1 VGKTCYIWL
10 KLLYM
15 LTRFKI
21 KAGYWLEHRIK
32 HLGTL
37 LSGTFAIPVGFMLLT
52 ADHFLSLTR
61 YIDNEKLI
69 FERLTGVGNILIS
82 IVLGISLTTFSV
94 VFVVM
99 QLASSQF
106 SPRILRHFLAND
118 VRIQQ
123 YIGIFIGTVAL
134 CILPQAASALFYGE
148 PYTITLLC
156 GVFMGIYCL
165 VWSYPRLI
173 TYLSINMNV
182 AAIIDRIKE
191 DVVREI
197 DIIYPERWQPG
208 QNMLY
213 AVPHPDHNKYTLH
226 IASRVKTGYLES
238 IDYGRFEREVTRFV
252 DARPW
257 ADGLLVYQMPVV
269 GEFIM
274 KDAGLLLAIQTQH
287 EPTTAQQKELTE
299 AFAAIAANVF
309 TVNTFRSYTQDI
321 NFGVRKLVDIA
332 IKAISPAVNDPTT
345 CLNCIDHLGDI
356 AHNLQ
361 VRRYP
366 GAEACKLKSKNII
379 AKEFNFDQFIDFC
392 FDQIY
397 QWGKEDPTVVRRLL
411 QTQTLLVQNAT
422 NPYNVMVLIKQ
433 VHDMEVPLL
442 YNEATVAERNIK
454 INREKLEGVVHELE
468 TFERE
473 AKLKI
478 RKMEQEGLLHYA
490 PAENTPAIE
499 EKESRAIAYLVNFI
513 SA

>member
-1 VGKTCYIWL
+1 
-10 KLLYM
+10 M
-15 LTRFKI
+15 LRSLKI

-37 LSGTFAIPVGFMLLT
+37 LSSTFAIPVGFMLLT
-52 ADHFLSLTR
+52 ADHFVGLTH
-61 YIDNEKLI
+61 YVANEKLI
-69 FERLTGVGNILIS
+69 YERLTGVGNILIS

-123 YIGIFIGTVAL
+123 YIGLFIGTVAL

-148 PYTITLLC
+148 PYTITLLT
-156 GVFMGIYCL
+156 GIFMGIYCL

-182 AAIIDRIKE
+182 AAIIDRIKQE
-191 DVVREI
+191 VVKEI
-197 DIIYPERWQPG
+197 DIIYPEKWQPG
-208 QNMLY
+208 QSMLY
-213 AVPHPDHNKYTLH
+213 AVSRPDEHTYTVS
-226 IASRVKTGYLES
+226 ITSRFRTGYLES
-238 IDYGRFEREVTRFV
+238 IDYPRFEREVTRFV

-257 ADGLLVYQMPVV
+257 TNGLLVYQMPVV

-274 KDAGLLLAIQTQH
+274 KDAGLLLAVQTQK
-287 EPTTAQQKELTE
+287 EPTPAQEKELAE
-299 AFAAIAANVF
+299 AFAAIAENVF

-361 VRRYP
+361 LRRYP

-411 QTQTLLVQNAT
+411 QTKTLLVQNAT
-422 NPYNVMVLIKQ
+422 NPYNVMVLIRQ
-433 VHDMEVPLL
+433 VRDMEVPLL
-442 YNEATVAERNIK
+442 YNDATIAERHIK
-454 INREKLEGVVHELE
+454 INREKLEGVRRELE
-468 TFERE
+468 TFEHQ
-473 AKLKI
+473 AKLKV
-478 RKMEQEGLLHYA
+478 RKMEQAGLLHYA
-490 PAENTPAIE
+490 PAGEAPAIE
-499 EKESRAIAYLVNFI
+499 KKEAKAIGYLVDFI
-513 SA
+513 SG

>member
-1 VGKTCYIWL
+1 
-10 KLLYM
+10 M
-15 LTRFKI
+15 FRNFKI

-37 LSGTFAIPVGFMLLT
+37 LSGAFAIPVGFLLLT
-52 ADHFLSLTR
+52 LDHFTTLTH
-61 YIDNEKLI
+61 YVQNEQI
-69 FERLTGVGNILIS
+69 IYDRLTGVGNILIS
-82 IVLGISLTTFSV
+82 AVLGISLTTFSV

-123 YIGIFIGTVAL
+123 YIGLFIGTVAL

-148 PYTITLLC
+148 PYTITLLA
-156 GVFMGIYCL
+156 GIFMGIYCL

-182 AAIIDRIKE
+182 AAIIDRIKQE
-191 DVVREI
+191 VVKEI
-197 DIIYPERWQPG
+197 DSIYPEKWQPG
-208 QNMLY
+208 QNMLF
-213 AVPHPDHNKYTLH
+213 AVLHPDTDAYTLN
-226 IASRVKTGYLES
+226 INSRFKTGYLES
-238 IDYGRFEREVTRFV
+238 INYPRLEREVTRFV

-257 ADGLLVYQMPVV
+257 TDGLLIFQVPVV

-274 KDAGLLLAIQTQH
+274 KDAGLLLTLQTKS
-287 EPTTAQQKELTE
+287 EPTPQQEKELTE
-299 AFAAIAANVF
+299 AFAQIAKNVF
-309 TVNTFRSYTQDI
+309 KVNTFRSYTQDI

-366 GAEACKLKSKNII
+366 GAEALKLKSKNIM

-411 QTQTLLVQNAT
+411 QTQTLLVQHAT
-422 NPYNVMVLIKQ
+422 NPYNVMVLIRQ
-433 VHDMEVPLL
+433 VRDMEVPQL
-442 YNEATVAERNIK
+442 YNQATVAERHIK
-454 INREKLEGVVHELE
+454 INHEKLEGVNRELASFDHEA
-468 TFERE
+468 R
-473 AKLKI
+473 LKV
-478 RKMEQEGLLHYA
+478 RRMEQAGLLNYT
-490 PAENTPAIE
+490 PKGRYPAIE
-499 EKESRAIAYLVNFI
+499 KKEAAAIAYLINFI
-513 SA
+513 SG

>member
-1 VGKTCYIWL
+1 
-10 KLLYM
+10 M
-15 LTRFKI
+15 LRSFKI

-32 HLGTL
+32 HIGTL
-37 LSGTFAIPVGFMLLT
+37 LSSTFAIPVGFLLLT
-52 ADHFLSLTR
+52 TDYFMGLTH
-61 YIDNEKLI
+61 YVANEKLI

-123 YIGIFIGTVAL
+123 YIGLFIGTVAL

-148 PYTITLLC
+148 PYTITLLA
-156 GVFMGIYCL
+156 GIFMGIYCL

-182 AAIIDRIKE
+182 AAIIDRIKDE
-191 DVVREI
+191 VVKEI
-197 DIIYPERWQPG
+197 DIIYPEKWQPG
-208 QNMLY
+208 QSMLY
-213 AVPHPDHNKYTLH
+213 AVPRPDERRHNIT
-226 IASRVKTGYLES
+226 ISSGFKTGYLES
-238 IDYGRFEREVTRFV
+238 IDYSRLEREVTRFV

-274 KDAGLLLAIQTQH
+274 KDAGLLLAVQTQQ
-287 EPTTAQQKELTE
+287 EPTAAQQKELAG

-361 VRRYP
+361 LRRYP

-422 NPYNVMVLIKQ
+422 NPYNVMVLIRQ
-433 VHDMEVPLL
+433 VQDMEVPLL
-442 YNEATVAERNIK
+442 YNDATLAERHIK
-454 INREKLEGVVHELE
+454 INREKLEGVRRELS
-468 TFERE
+468 TFEHE
-473 AKLKI
+473 AKLKV
-478 RKMEQEGLLHYA
+478 RKMEQAGLLHYT
-490 PAENTPAIE
+490 PAGKAPAIE
-499 EKESRAIAYLVNFI
+499 KKEAGAMTRLLDFI
-513 SA
+513 SG